1 MHEHKKKIKELLK
14 YLQIDQGTFQPL
26 QKIPLETTHTLEVIS
41 LQPTILAIANQKGG
55 VGNEKS
61 NIMESPPFKS
71 MVNSPI
77 PRKGLSIT
85 QDYLPRLLSQSN
97 KSASFC
103 HSGVSGSGVGLG

>member
-1 MHEHKKKIKELLK
+1 MK
-14 YLQIDQGTFQPL
+14 
-26 QKIPLETTHTLEVIS
+26 
-41 LQPTILAIANQKGG
+41 PTVVALVNRKGG

-61 NIMESPPFKS
+61 KIMESPPFKS

-103 HSGVSGSGVGLG
+103 HNGVSGSGVGLG

>member
-1 MHEHKKKIKELLK
+1 MNASI
-14 YLQIDQGTFQPL
+14 IG
-26 QKIPLETTHTLEVIS
+26 VV
-41 LQPTILAIANQKGG
+41 NQKGG

-61 NIMESPPFKS
+61 NIMESPPYKS
-71 MVNSPI
+71 KVNSPI